1 MHGSLKVKMTALK
14 LPRGRILHLDSPV
27 VMGILNVTPDSFSDG
42 GSYCQL
48 DSAVK
53 QAHTLLNQGAKI
65 IDIGGESTRPGAPD
79 VSLED
84 ELERVIPLVK
94 ALRASSDCII
104 SIDTSK
110 SEVMRQAIIAGADI
124 INDVRA
130 LQEPGAVE
138 VLAQYPEVAIC
149 LMHMQGQPRTMQ
161 SNPHYDDL
169 FADIN
174 EFFAERLAA
183 CEQAGIQ
190 QQRIILDPGFGFG
203 KTLAH
208 NYEIL
213 NKFDVFNQFK
223 LPVLAGL
230 SRKSMIGNLL
240 NRDTNERLAG
250 SLAGALI
257 AAQNGAKIIRVHDVQ
272 ETVDVLSV
280 WQACTKGITN
290 E

>member
-1 MHGSLKVKMTALK
+1 MTALK
-14 LPRGRILHLDSPV
+14 LPRGRILRLDSPV

-53 QAHTLLNQGAKI
+53 QAKTLLNQGAKI

-130 LQEPGAVE
+130 LQEPGAIE

-161 SNPHYDDL
+161 SNPYYDDL

-174 EFFAERLAA
+174 EFFAERLAV

-190 QQRIILDPGFGFG
+190 SERIILDPGFGFG

-208 NYEIL
+208 NYQIL

>member
-1 MHGSLKVKMTALK
+1 MTVLN
-14 LPRGRILHLDSPV
+14 LPRGRTLHLDSPV

-42 GSYCQL
+42 GSFCQL

-94 ALRASSDCII
+94 SLRATSDCII

-130 LQEPGAVE
+130 LQEPGAIE

-161 SNPHYDDL
+161 SNPHYNDL
-169 FADIN
+169 FNDIN

-190 QQRIILDPGFGFG
+190 QQRIILDPGFTKA
-203 KTLAH
+203 KT
-208 NYEIL
+208 
-213 NKFDVFNQFK
+213 
-223 LPVLAGL
+223 
-230 SRKSMIGNLL
+230 
-240 NRDTNERLAG
+240 
-250 SLAGALI
+250 
-257 AAQNGAKIIRVHDVQ
+257 
-272 ETVDVLSV
+272 
-280 WQACTKGITN
+280 
-290 E
+290 

>member
-1 MHGSLKVKMTALK
+1 MTVLN
-14 LPRGRILHLDSPV
+14 LPRGRTLHLDSPV

-42 GSYCQL
+42 GSFCQL

-130 LQEPGAVE
+130 LQEPGAIE

-161 SNPHYDDL
+161 SNPHYNDL
-169 FADIN
+169 FNDIN
-174 EFFAERLAA
+174 DFFAERLAV

-190 QQRIILDPGFGFG
+190 LERIILDPGFGFG

-213 NKFDVFNQFK
+213 NKFDVFNQFN

-240 NRDTNERLAG
+240 NRDTHERLAG

-272 ETVDVLSV
+272 ETADVLAV
-280 WQACTKGITN
+280 WQACDRGISN

>member
-1 MHGSLKVKMTALK
+1 MDGSLKVIMTALK

-53 QAHTLLNQGAKI
+53 QAQTLLHQGAKI

-79 VSLED
+79 VSLDD

-130 LQEPGAVE
+130 LQEPGAIE

-174 EFFAERLAA
+174 EFFAERLAV

-240 NRDTNERLAG
+240 NRDTHERLAG

>member
-240 NRDTNERLAG
+240 NRDTHERLAG

-272 ETVDVLSV
+272 ETVDMLSV

>member
-1 MHGSLKVKMTALK
+1 MTALK

-161 SNPHYDDL
+161 SNPYYDDL

-203 KTLAH
+203 KTLAN

-240 NRDTNERLAG
+240 NRDTHERLAG

-272 ETVDVLSV
+272 ETVDVLNV
-280 WQACTKGITN
+280 WQACNEGITN

>member
-1 MHGSLKVKMTALK
+1 MEDLKVKMTALK

-53 QAHTLLNQGAKI
+53 QAQILLNQGAKI

-94 ALRASSDCII
+94 ALRKTSDCII

-130 LQEPGAVE
+130 LQEPGAIE

-169 FADIN
+169 FTDIS
-174 EFFAERLAA
+174 EFFAERLAK

-240 NRDTNERLAG
+240 NRETHERLAG